1 MTERTIDLILD
12 TASRI
17 FADHCDKSLLDL
29 CEGGDDAPAA
39 LWDLLKK
46 NGFNLLG
53 SEESGLHCLTCMS
66 SSSSVGVTQCHY
78 RFLKHFL

>member
-17 FADHCDKSLLDL
+17 FADHCDKSLLDR
-29 CEGGDDAPAA
+29 CEGGDEVPEA
-39 LWDLLKK
+39 LWELLKK

-53 SEESGLHCLTCMS
+53 SEESGTSLSCLLYTS
-66 SSSSVGVTQCHY
+66 PSPRDRG
-78 RFLKHFL
+78 